1 MKVMPEWQS
10 IPYGE
15 KTAIWCWWCSHPFTN
30 ECLGLPVKYN
40 TNKNSFDLQGCFCSF
55 ACMKAYNCSTSHYKQ
70 YEISTNMTLMY
81 KRMFGFDK
89 NFACITM
96 APPKTALKVFGGYL
110 SIKEFRK
117 CESEKRVI
125 KEMIPPFVPIKG
137 KFEDSSYSGK
147 QKANGQ
153 CKDVKQTITV
163 SENQTLKLQRVK
175 PLKNNK
181 GTLEHTM
188 GLMISKNKKD

>member
-1 MKVMPEWQS
+1 MKVPEWQN

-15 KTAIWCWWCSHPFTN
+15 KTNIWCWWCSHPFTG
-30 ECLGLPVKYN
+30 ECLGLPVKYHPQ
-40 TNKNSFDLQGCFCSF
+40 KNSFDLQGCFCSF
-55 ACMKAYNCSTSHYKQ
+55 GCMKAYNCAQSNYKQ
-70 YEISTNMTLMY
+70 YEISTNLTLMY

-89 NFACITM
+89 NFARITM
-96 APPKTALKVFGGYL
+96 APPKTSLKVFGGYL
-110 SIKEFRK
+110 SIKDFRK
-117 CESEKRVI
+117 CETEKRII

-137 KFEDSSYSGK
+137 KFEDSSYTEKHSVVH
-147 QKANGQ
+147 QKEM
-153 CKDVKQTITV
+153 KQTITV
-163 SENQTLKLQRVK
+163 NENQTLKLQRVK